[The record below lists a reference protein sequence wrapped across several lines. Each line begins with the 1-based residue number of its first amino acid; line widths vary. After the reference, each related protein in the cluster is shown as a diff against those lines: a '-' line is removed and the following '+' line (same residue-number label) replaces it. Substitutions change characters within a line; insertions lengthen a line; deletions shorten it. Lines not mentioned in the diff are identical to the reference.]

1 MIKNLRNKCKNKK
14 GFTMVE
20 LIVVIVIILVL
31 AAVLVPSLL
40 RYIDKANQANC
51 KADGATIM
59 VQVQA
64 EVADA
69 LANSGD
75 APESVQV
82 GDVTATLKTD
92 KTDINAKGDG
102 KAAQYVVDA
111 TKTSD
116 AYGDVTAFAYQDGKN
131 YITWTTNG
139 GWKINGQAQSSGT
152 DEGGSN

>member
-51 KADGATIM
+51 KADAATIM

-64 EVADA
+64 DVADK
-69 LANSGD
+69 LATSEG
-75 APESVQV
+75 APDEVKV
-82 GDVTATLKTD
+82 GDVTAK
-92 KTDINAKGDG
+92 KEAISIEAKGDA
-102 KAAQYVVDA
+102 KAAQFVVDEDA
-111 TKTSD
+111 TSD
-116 AYGDVTAFAYQDGKN
+116 NYGDVTAFAYQDGKHF
-131 YITWTTNG
+131 ITWTSKA
-139 GWKINGQAQSSGT
+139 GWKI
-152 DEGGSN
+152 DEKISNK

>member
-59 VQVQA
+59 SQVQA
-64 EVADA
+64 DVADA
-69 LANSGD
+69 LGTAETKAD
-75 APESVQV
+75 VTLPDVQV
-82 GDVTATLKTD
+82 GDVTASSVEAIT
-92 KTDINAKGDG
+92 INAEGDG
-102 KAAQYVVDA
+102 KVAEYVVELEDA
-111 TKTSD
+111 DT
-116 AYGDVTAFAYQDGKN
+116 YGDVTAFAYQDGKHWV
-131 YITWTTNG
+131 TWTAAD
-139 GWKINGQAQSSGT
+139 GWKLDGEDQGDGN
-152 DEGGSN
+152 

>member
-59 VQVQA
+59 SQVQA
-64 EVADA
+64 DVADA
-69 LANSGD
+69 LGNATGTVTKID
-75 APESVQV
+75 PIKV
-82 GDVTATLKTD
+82 GDVTATSVADSAFAITG
-92 KTDINAKGDG
+92 KGNG
-102 KAAQYVVDA
+102 KVAQFVVDL
-111 TKTSD
+111 TNGSKT
-116 AYGDVTAFAYQDGKN
+116 YGDIVKFGYQDGKH
-131 YITWTTNG
+131 YVTWAKDVGWVIDGTT
-139 GWKINGQAQSSGT
+139 T
-152 DEGGSN
+152 DEEGDK